1 MREFKL
7 TSDYIELM
15 KLLKLLR
22 IAQTGGHAKIIVED
36 GEVVRNGEPEFRKR
50 AKLIKGDVIEVMGET
65 IKIVQLRIK
74 KKEPVVPASILFE
87 CVCREI
93 TLDGKTSLEKG
104 FCYST
109 NIFNTKIKVMVPK
122 MVSRIHKQ

>member
-1 MREFKL
+1 MREFQL
-7 TSDYIELM
+7 TSEYIELM

-65 IKIVQLRIK
+65 IKII
-74 KKEPVVPASILFE
+74 
-87 CVCREI
+87 
-93 TLDGKTSLEKG
+93 
-104 FCYST
+104 
-109 NIFNTKIKVMVPK
+109 
-122 MVSRIHKQ
+122 